1 MGKSKHPK
9 LLKKAESASAKN
21 ASAIDKNL
29 TRYSAL
35 AKTLSAASTM
45 ADKMPRDYNSAKTLM
60 QDTMVA
66 YVTKVYEIID
76 LEEKIAEAAEDKKAV
91 KDLEKKVKAA
101 DKEADALRTQY
112 GTHCF
117 TFKMLDD
124 MVYDEIVKAM
134 NAAQAIDREWPT
146 KDKL

>member
-21 ASAIDKNL
+21 ASAIEKNL

-35 AKTLSAASTM
+35 AKTLSGASTM
-45 ADKMPRDYNSAKTLM
+45 ADKMPRDYASAKKLM
-60 QDTMVA
+60 QDTMLA

-76 LEEKIAEAAEDKKAV
+76 LEEKIAEAGKDKDKV
-91 KDLEKKVKAA
+91 KELEKKVKGA
-101 DKEADALRTQY
+101 DKEADALRAQY
-112 GTHCF
+112 GAHCF

-124 MVYDEIVKAM
+124 MVYAEIVKAQ
-134 NAAQAIDREWPT
+134 AAAEAIDREWPT
-146 KDKL
+146 KDTI